1 MVIPCLQNRSSN
13 RAHLFS
19 GCAIT
24 LKRIIFSHLRQIE
37 KRAPSFM
44 IKHVVTTGPRQRPAV
59 SASSRSGVAV
69 TAGGK
74 RAAATEGTAASEAV
88 SY

>member
-1 MVIPCLQNRSSN
+1 MAIPCLQNRSIN

-24 LKRIIFSHLRQIE
+24 LKWIIFSHLRQIE

-44 IKHVVTTGPRQRPAV
+44 IKHVVTTGPRQR
-59 SASSRSGVAV
+59 SRRQREQQER
-69 TAGGK
+69 GGRQNRREK
-74 RAAATEGTAASEAV
+74 SRR
-88 SY
+88 Y

>member
-24 LKRIIFSHLRQIE
+24 LKRIIFSNLRQIE
-37 KRAPSFM
+37 KRGPSFM
-44 IKHVVTTGPRQRPAV
+44 IKDVVTTDSRQRPRRQREQQERGGRH
-59 SASSRSGVAV
+59 SRREKS
-69 TAGGK
+69 
-74 RAAATEGTAASEAV
+74 RR
-88 SY
+88 Y